1 MQVSRVNSNMSF
13 TSYKSAFSQ
22 HLETVL
28 SSRSD
33 AVQENLLK
41 IEFKDV
47 FEKHNKKEFSMGAGN
62 FNRVYKID
70 DFYVM
75 RYPFTTFSPRI
86 DSFRRPIDTYQTRI
100 GKQLKS
106 YYGVTQAEFG
116 EVQILKNACE
126 DKDFVICQTLENIA
140 NYNDRVDYFTQKYL
154 PAFASLPQAAYNDL
168 ASDLKLMNSFKAVDG
183 RNYCFDILNPR
194 NFIKVG
200 NEIRVV
206 DDIENSGTIYKSG
219 NNLATLLDIFF
230 SSTHGIL
237 GSSYSMKDRQNMK
250 DIFIKCI
257 VAAENSGLEWGD
269 YEMIAGTFSSYMK
282 NIGLSSDLKSI
293 KKAVKNIKET
303 DPEKR
308 AKIIAETLDNKMK
321 LKENKKRFSGLY
333 F

>member
-1 MQVSRVNSNMSF
+1 MQVNRVSSNMTF
-13 TSYKSAFSQ
+13 TSYKSAFSE
-22 HLETVL
+22 HLEKVL

-33 AVQENLLK
+33 VAQENLLK
-41 IEFKDV
+41 IEFRDV
-47 FEKHNKKEFSMGAGN
+47 FEKHNRKEFSMGAGN
-62 FNRVYKID
+62 YNRVFKID
-70 DFYVM
+70 DCYVM

-86 DSFRRPIDTYQTRI
+86 DSFRRPLDTMQTRI
-100 GKQLKS
+100 SKLLKS
-106 YYGVTQAEFG
+106 YYGAPQAWFG

-126 DKDFVICQTLENIA
+126 DKNFVICQTLENISG
-140 NYNDRVDYFTQKYL
+140 YDELVKYFTQKYL
-154 PAFASLPQAAYNDL
+154 PEFASLPQSAYDTL
-168 ASDLKLMNSFKAVDG
+168 AGDLKLLNYFKSKDN

-200 NEIRVV
+200 DEIRVV
-206 DDIENSGTIYKSG
+206 DDIENKGTLYTSG

-237 GSSYSMKDRQNMK
+237 ESSYSLKDRQNMK

-269 YEMIAGTFSSYMK
+269 YEMIVGTFSGYMK

-293 KKAVKNIKET
+293 KKAVKNIKEK

-308 AKIIAETLDNKMK
+308 AKIIAETLDNKLK
-321 LKENKKRFSGLY
+321 LKETKKRFSGIY